1 MESEGVAGEVEV
13 LVATFRRDWLRA
25 NDKGQSQT
33 KPSPTPDAIDEY
45 RDEQEVM
52 SGDERPLDDGGG
64 IDPGG

>member
-1 MESEGVAGEVEV
+1 M

-25 NDKGQSQT
+25 NDNGQSQT
-33 KPSPTPDAIDEY
+33 KPSPTPDAVDEY